1 MYCSSCNKKIT
12 DNSKFCKHCGNLQ
25 KKQKTNFLNVF
36 LVTGLLFIVLI
47 TIATF
52 LYINEDK
59 TTQPKLNW
67 EFVLPTIAITPTPTP
82 TPIKTKPINTVDNRV
97 GNTADNGEPWGV
109 AKQIDEHT
117 WTMKVGSDPAMATL
131 SEILTALNDY
141 RNKNGSQKLTLDP
154 KLTAYAQTRADF
166 FNSNKGLDGHNGFN
180 DFLDNQDGF
189 NKLGFNWL
197 GENASYGYK
206 LNGVHLIEWVYGG
219 DEPHDKNQLDT
230 KWDHVG
236 IGIKNTSNC
245 IIFGT
250 GKM

>member
-1 MYCSSCNKKIT
+1 MFCSSCGKKIT
-12 DNSKFCKHCGNLQ
+12 ENSKFCKYCGSFQ
-25 KKQKTNFLNVF
+25 KKQKTNFLKIF
-36 LVTGLLFIVLI
+36 IVTGILFLILIVAVI
-47 TIATF
+47 Y
-52 LYINEDK
+52 LYLNENE
-59 TTQPKLNW
+59 TTQQKLNW
-67 EFVLPTIAITPTPTP
+67 EFVLPTVIITPTKTP
-82 TPIKTKPINTVDNRV
+82 VKTKTSNTVDNTV
-97 GNTADNGEPWGV
+97 NNNVNNSDPWGV

-117 WTMKVGSDPAMATL
+117 WTMKVGSDPAMATMN
-131 SEILTALNDY
+131 EILSALNEY

-154 KLTAYAQTRADF
+154 KLTSYAQTRADF
-166 FNSNKGLDGHNGFN
+166 FYSNKNLDGHSGFN
-180 DFLDNQDGF
+180 DFLNNQDGF

-206 LNGVHLIEWVYGG
+206 LNGVHLVEWIYGG

-236 IGIKNTSNC
+236 IGIKGTSTC

>member
-1 MYCSSCNKKIT
+1 MFCLFCGKKISK
-12 DNSKFCKHCGNLQ
+12 NSKFCKYCGNSQ
-25 KKQKTNFLNVF
+25 KTKKTNFLKVF
-36 LVTGLLFIVLI
+36 IITGTSFLTIIILVVVLVI
-47 TIATF
+47 GQ
-52 LYINEDK
+52 NQNK
-59 TTQPKLNW
+59 KQQKLNW
-67 EFVLPTIAITPTPTP
+67 EFVLPTTISTPTSIPNKN
-82 TPIKTKPINTVDNRV
+82 KTVTNT
-97 GNTADNGEPWGV
+97 DNGEPWGV
-109 AKQIDEHT
+109 AKQVDEHT
-117 WTMKVGSDPAMATL
+117 WSMKVGEDPTMAT
-131 SEILTALNDY
+131 SNEILIALNNY
-141 RNKNGSQKLTLDP
+141 RDKNGSQKLILDS
-154 KLTAYAQTRADF
+154 KLTDYAQTRANF
-166 FNSNKGLDGHNGFN
+166 FNSNKALDGHNGFN

-236 IGIKNTSNC
+236 IGIKNTSTC